1 MTPPVPGER
10 LERSL
15 ADLFARLQSTDA
27 GLISEESRLRLRQYG
42 PNEPAVAQ
50 RTSRF
55 AEVLALFS
63 NPLVLILLG
72 ASAVSGVLG
81 ERFNAIVIAVIV
93 LLSITVNFVQTYRS
107 QLALE
112 RLKTGVAPT
121 ASVLRDGNWVEL
133 PRADVVP
140 GDVIQLASGDLV
152 PADAHLI
159 QSKDLHVQE
168 AALTGESLPVE

>member
-1 MTPPVPGER
+1 
-10 LERSL
+10 
-15 ADLFARLQSTDA
+15 
-27 GLISEESRLRLRQYG
+27 
-42 PNEPAVAQ
+42 VAQ